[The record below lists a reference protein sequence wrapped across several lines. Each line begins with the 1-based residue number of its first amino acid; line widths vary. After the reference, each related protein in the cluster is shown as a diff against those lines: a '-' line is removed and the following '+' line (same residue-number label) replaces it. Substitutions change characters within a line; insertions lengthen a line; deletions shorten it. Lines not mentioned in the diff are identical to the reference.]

1 MPPRLRLLLPS
12 VLAMAALLAAP
23 SAPAQPAAP
32 PAPVTRLPVATLAT
46 GDLDAILQRRV
57 FRLIVPWS
65 RTHFFLDRGREMGV
79 AAEFGREFEA
89 WLNKRRPRGT
99 LPVVVAFVPL
109 PQDRLLPALLEGR
122 GDAVAANLT
131 ITPQREAIVD
141 FAPPWLRD
149 VSEILVTGPAAPA
162 VENLESLAGQE
173 LHVRASASYF
183 GHLDTVNR
191 LFARRG
197 LAPIKVVPISER
209 LQDEDILQMVSV
221 GLLPWAV
228 IDDHVAGIW
237 ARLLPSLALRPEIA
251 INRHGDIAWA
261 LRKGSPQLAAALA
274 EFFATRRQE
283 SSFGAT
289 ILRRYFA
296 NPAALRNAGAAA
308 DAQRFA
314 GLVESF
320 RAHGGAHGFDHLM
333 LAAQGYQESRLDQS
347 RRSARG
353 AVGVMQLMPATAAA
367 PPVGIPDVARSADRN
382 ILAGARYMAHL
393 RDRYLNDPAL
403 SEVDRVLMTFAA
415 YNAGP
420 GNLRRFRAE
429 AVRLGLDPNIWFNNV
444 EQAAARIVGY
454 ETVQYVGNIYKYYIA
469 YTLAERRAA
478 EAAAP

>member
-1 MPPRLRLLLPS
+1 
-12 VLAMAALLAAP
+12 V
-23 SAPAQPAAP
+23 
-32 PAPVTRLPVATLAT
+32 AT
-46 GDLDAILQRRV
+46 GDLGEILQRRV

-65 RTHFFLDRGREMGV
+65 RTHFSLDRGREMGV
-79 AAEFGREFEA
+79 AAEFGREFET
-89 WLNKRRPRGT
+89 WLNKRRPRGS

-109 PQDRLLPALLEGR
+109 PRDRMVPALLRGR
-122 GDAVAANLT
+122 GDAISANLT
-131 ITPQREAIVD
+131 ITPERAAIVD

-149 VSEILVTGPAAPA
+149 VAEILVTGPAAPA
-162 VENLESLAGQE
+162 LEGLESLSGRE
-173 LHVRASASYF
+173 VHVRASSSYF

-191 LFARRG
+191 GFALRG
-197 LAPIKVVPISER
+197 LPPIKVVPISER
-209 LQDEDILQMVSV
+209 LQDEDILQMVNV

-228 IDDHVAGIW
+228 VDDHVAGIW
-237 ARLLPSLALRPEIA
+237 SRLLPNLVMRPDIA
-251 INRHGDIAWA
+251 INLHGDIAWA

-274 EFFATRRQE
+274 EFFATRRDD

-289 ILRRYFA
+289 ILRRYFV
-296 NPAALRNAGAAA
+296 NPAALRNAGAAR

-320 RAHGGAHGFDHLM
+320 RAHGGTHGFDHLM
-333 LAAQGYQESRLDQS
+333 LAAQGYQESQLDQS
-347 RRSARG
+347 RRSHRG

-367 PPVGIPDVARSADRN
+367 PPVSIPDVARSADRN

-393 RDRYLNDPAL
+393 RDRYLADPAL

-429 AVRLGLDPNIWFNNV
+429 AQRMGLDPNVWFNNV
-444 EQAAARIVGY
+444 EQAAARILGY

-478 EAAAP
+478 EAASP

>member
-1 MPPRLRLLLPS
+1 MPPGLRLLPLLLCW
-12 VLAMAALLAAP
+12 LAAALPAL
-23 SAPAQPAAP
+23 AQPSPP
-32 PAPVTRLPVATLAT
+32 PAIARLPVGALAT
-46 GDLDAILQRRV
+46 GDLDAILQRRT

-65 RTHFFLDRGREMGV
+65 RTHYFLDRGREMGV
-79 AAEFGREFEA
+79 AAEFGRELEA
-89 WLNKRRPRGT
+89 WLNRRRPAGT
-99 LPVVVAFVPL
+99 LPIVLAFVPM

-131 ITPQREAIVD
+131 ITPEREALVD

-149 VSEILVTGPAAPA
+149 MNEILVTGPSAPA
-162 VENLESLAGQE
+162 VETLESLAGRE

-183 GHLDTVNR
+183 RHLDTVNR
-191 LFARRG
+191 GFALRG
-197 LAPIKVVPISER
+197 LKPIRVVSLSER

-237 ARLLPSLALRPEIA
+237 ARVLPNLTLRPEIA

-274 EFFATRRQE
+274 EFFATRRDGTA
-283 SSFGAT
+283 FGAT
-289 ILRRYFA
+289 IRRRYFS

-320 RAHGGAHGFDHLM
+320 RTHGAALGFDHLM
-333 LAAQGYQESRLDQS
+333 LAAQGYQESQLDQS

-353 AVGVMQLMPATAAA
+353 AVGVMQLLPATAAA
-367 PPVGIPDVARSADRN
+367 PPVGIPDIARSADRN

-393 RDRYLNDPAL
+393 RDRHLNDPAL
-403 SEVDRVLMTFAA
+403 SEVYRMLMTFAA

-420 GNLRRFRAE
+420 GNLRRLRAE
-429 AVRLGLDPNIWFNNV
+429 AARLGLDPNQWFNHV
-444 EQAAARIVGY
+444 EQAAARIMGY
-454 ETVQYVGNIYKYYIA
+454 ETVQYVGNIYKYYVA
-469 YTLAERRAA
+469 YALAERRAA

>member
-1 MPPRLRLLLPS
+1 MPHRLRLLLPA
-12 VLAMAALLAAP
+12 LALLLAALP
-23 SAPAQPAAP
+23 AFAQPASP
-32 PAPVTRLPVATLAT
+32 SPAVTRLPVATRAT
-46 GDLDAILQRRV
+46 GDLDAIQQRRV

-99 LPVVVAFVPL
+99 LPIVVAFVPL

-131 ITPQREAIVD
+131 ITPERAAIVD
-141 FAPPWLRD
+141 FATPWLRD

-162 VENLESLAGQE
+162 VESLESLAGRE

-191 LFARRG
+191 GFALRG
-197 LAPIKVVPISER
+197 LPPIKVVPISER

-237 ARLLPSLALRPEIA
+237 ARLLPNLALRPEIA

-274 EFFATRRQE
+274 EFFATRRDD
-283 SSFGAT
+283 SAFGAT

-296 NPAALRNAGAAA
+296 NPTALRNAGAAR
-308 DAQRFA
+308 DAGRFA
-314 GLVESF
+314 GLVASF
-320 RAHGGAHGFDHLM
+320 RAHGATHGFDHLM
-333 LAAQGYQESRLDQS
+333 LAAQGYQESQLDQS
-347 RRSARG
+347 RRSPRG

-367 PPVGIPDVARSADRN
+367 PPVGIPDVGRSADRN

-429 AVRLGLDPNIWFNNV
+429 ATRLGLDPNIWFNNV
-444 EQAAARIVGY
+444 EQAAARLIGY
-454 ETVQYVGNIYKYYIA
+454 ETVQYVGNIYKYYVA

-478 EAAAP
+478 ESASP